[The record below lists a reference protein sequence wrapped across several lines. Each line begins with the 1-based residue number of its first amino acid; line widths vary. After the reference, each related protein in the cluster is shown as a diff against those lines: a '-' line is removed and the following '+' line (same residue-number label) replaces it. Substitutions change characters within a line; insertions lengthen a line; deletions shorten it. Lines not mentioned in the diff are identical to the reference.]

1 MISCRLSAADICS
14 PLLVVLCLV
23 NTPSKLF
30 TLILINLSDWFFYGA
45 LHETNG
51 QMRIDDTLEKSG
63 TKKDKQRERQ
73 VNQYDKVLKENLE
86 EALPGL
92 MSNVLNIHAKD
103 TVELPD
109 DIQHTKERKPD
120 VLKNVTDKNGE
131 KYVLH
136 IEFQVKDEQGMVFR
150 MAEYYIM
157 LLRQYKLP
165 VQQYVIYI
173 GAGDPTM
180 TDQIRSD
187 PMNFKYRLISLSAVD
202 YQVLLSAEKPEEKM
216 LAILANFGGDDPAQ
230 IIKDIVTQV
239 IDSSERD
246 FSKQRHIQQLRILA
260 QLRNLEPES
269 LKIMDSIADYITEEK
284 DILYRRGELKG
295 MEKRN
300 ETFVKNLLLKTD
312 FTIAKIA
319 GLGDV
324 TKAFVKKVKK
334 SLN

>member
-1 MISCRLSAADICS
+1 
-14 PLLVVLCLV
+14 
-23 NTPSKLF
+23 
-30 TLILINLSDWFFYGA
+30 
-45 LHETNG
+45 
-51 QMRIDDTLEKSG
+51 MRVDDTIVKSESKK
-63 TKKDKQRERQ
+63 KKDKKGERQ

-92 MSNVLNIHAKD
+92 INNVLGIHAEH

-157 LLRQYKLP
+157 LLRQFQLP

-180 TDQIRSD
+180 TDHIRSD

-216 LAILANFGGDDPAQ
+216 LAILANFGGGDPTQ
-230 IIKDIVTQV
+230 IMKDIVTQV
-239 IDSSERD
+239 IDSSDGD
-246 FSKQRHIQQLRILA
+246 FSKLRHIQQLRILA

-269 LKIMDSIADYITEEK
+269 LKIMDSIAGYITEEK

-295 MEKRN
+295 MEKGLAKGK
-300 ETFVKNLLLKTD
+300 ETFVRNLLLDTD
-312 FTIAKIA
+312 FKISKIA
-319 GLGDV
+319 SLSDV
-324 TKAFVKKVKK
+324 TEDFVKNVKK